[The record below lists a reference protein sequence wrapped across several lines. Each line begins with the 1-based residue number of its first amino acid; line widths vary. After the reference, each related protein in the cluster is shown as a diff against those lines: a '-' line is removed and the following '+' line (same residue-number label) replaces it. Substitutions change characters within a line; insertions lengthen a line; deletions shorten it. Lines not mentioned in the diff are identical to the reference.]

1 MALPLPE
8 NASPAAWAVR
18 MAETVLRI
26 YPQEHW
32 KWHYEHGLVTRA
44 VAAVGERTGDPR
56 FTDFAHAWV
65 DHFVDETGE
74 IRTYRVNEF
83 NLDQVAPGRLLY
95 ERYQSTGDRRYA
107 NAIHRLRAQLRE
119 QPRTLSGGFWHKQI
133 YPNQMWLDGLYMA
146 GPFYAEYG
154 VRFREQIVFDDLIR
168 QFCLVE
174 QHARDLRT
182 GLLYHAWDESKTQ
195 QWANPLTGC
204 SPHFWGRAI
213 GWFSMAL
220 VDVLEQIPADHPRRI
235 DLALMLERLAAAVVQ
250 YQDESGLWWQVVD
263 LPERTG
269 NYLETS
275 VTAMLAYSLAKG
287 VRKGW
292 LERDYLEP
300 ARRAFDGLV
309 QHKLRDLE
317 DGTLALEGICSV
329 AGLGGNPY
337 RDGSFAYY
345 IKEPVATNDFK
356 GVGPFILAGLELA
369 AIPH

>member
-1 MALPLPE
+1 MPQSSSQNVSPL
-8 NASPAAWAVR
+8 NWAIR
-18 MAETVLRI
+18 MADSVLRS
-26 YPQEHW
+26 YPPERW

-44 VAAVGERTGDPR
+44 VAAVGEAADEPR
-56 FTDFAHAWV
+56 FTDFAKGWA
-65 DHFVDETGE
+65 DHFVDAAGA

-95 ERYQSTGDRRYA
+95 PLYRRTGDKCYA
-107 NAIHRLRAQLRE
+107 AALQLLRAQLRE
-119 QPRTLSGGFWHKQI
+119 QPRTPSRGFWHKQI

-154 VRFREQIVFDDLIR
+154 VTFHEPGIFDDLVQ

-174 QHARDLRT
+174 QHARDPRT
-182 GLLYHAWDESKTQ
+182 GLLYHAWDESKMQ
-195 QWANPLTGC
+195 QWANPDTGC

-213 GWFSMAL
+213 GWFGMAL
-220 VDVLEQIPADHPRRI
+220 VDVLELLPADFERRG
-235 DLALMLERLAAAVVQ
+235 DLAAILSRLAAAMVR
-250 YQDESGLWWQVVD
+250 YQDASGLWYQVVD

-275 VTAMLAYSLAKG
+275 VTAMMAYSLAKG
-287 VRKGW
+287 VRMGW
-292 LERDYLEP
+292 LDAEYLVP
-300 ARRAFDGLV
+300 ARKAFDGLLE
-309 QHKLRDLE
+309 HKVRSQE

-329 AGLGGNPY
+329 AGLGGIPY

-356 GVGPFILAGLELA
+356 GVGPFLLAALELSE
-369 AIPH
+369 